1 MSKWIFIFLA
11 AGCFYLWKQK
21 QNVTSIPTQSPLY
34 RELVSSRSCEKKSSC
49 ALVYVTPWCPAC
61 EQLSPILT
69 QWKEKSLNDPEAGLK
84 IIVGME
90 RNSGDN
96 KRIAERYG
104 DNSLIDEDQRLHEL
118 LKIRHYPTIILVRKD
133 GVIEKRDQ
141 EAIMWAAKKYE
152 LRP

>member
-1 MSKWIFIFLA
+1 MGKWIIIFFA
-11 AGCFYLWKQK
+11 AGCFLLWKQSQK
-21 QNVTSIPTQSPLY
+21 EAAAPLKSAQY
-34 RELVSSRSCEKKSSC
+34 FELISNTTCEKKASC

-61 EQLSPILT
+61 EQLSPLLF
-69 QWKEKSLNDPEAGLK
+69 QWKEKSLKDPDAGLK

-96 KRIAERYG
+96 KKVAERYREH
-104 DNSLIDEDQRLHEL
+104 SIIDEDGSLHEL
-118 LKIRHYPTIILVRKD
+118 LKIKHYPTIILVGKD

-141 EAIMWAAKKYE
+141 DAIMWAAKKYE